1 MKKMII
7 RTGNLVDSNKSFL
20 LSKFSATSR
29 YTQRLSHCF
38 YEPALV
44 REFDNSN
51 EMKRSGILCSKIEK
65 KELALGYFLL
75 EKSKS

>member
-1 MKKMII
+1 MKKMMI

-29 YTQRLSHCF
+29 YTQRLSQSV
-38 YEPALV
+38 YELALV

-51 EMKRSGILCSKIEK
+51 EMKGSGKSDFKIE

>member
-1 MKKMII
+1 MKKMI

-20 LSKFSATSR
+20 LSKFSATSQ

-38 YEPALV
+38 YEPSFV
-44 REFDNSN
+44 REFDNSI
-51 EMKRSGILCSKIEK
+51 EMKGSGKSYLKIE

>member
-1 MKKMII
+1 MKKMI

-29 YTQRLSHCF
+29 YTQRLSQSV
-38 YEPALV
+38 YELALV

-65 KELALGYFLL
+65 KKELALGYFLL

>member
-1 MKKMII
+1 MKKMI
-7 RTGNLVDSNKSFL
+7 RTGNLVDSNKSFF
-20 LSKFSATSR
+20 LSKFSATSQ

-51 EMKRSGILCSKIEK
+51 EMKGSGKSDFKIE

>member
-1 MKKMII
+1 MI

-20 LSKFSATSR
+20 LSKFSATSQ

-38 YEPALV
+38 YEPSFV

-51 EMKRSGILCSKIEK
+51 EIKGSVVPKLK